1 MVGSSHDESMP
12 GKYVSAHS
20 WFPLGSSLRFG
31 DAILNFDRYNFAKRD
46 GDLMKLIVC
55 ECMTDTM
62 NEHWTAPCQ
71 HNESIKR
78 GDEFTVPPFTGTWKH
93 EHVVR

>member
-1 MVGSSHDESMP
+1 MIGSSHDESMP

-31 DAILNFDRYNFAKRD
+31 DAILNFDRYNFAKRY

-62 NEHWTAPCQ
+62 NEHWTAPLSAQ
-71 HNESIKR
+71 
-78 GDEFTVPPFTGTWKH
+78 
-93 EHVVR
+93 